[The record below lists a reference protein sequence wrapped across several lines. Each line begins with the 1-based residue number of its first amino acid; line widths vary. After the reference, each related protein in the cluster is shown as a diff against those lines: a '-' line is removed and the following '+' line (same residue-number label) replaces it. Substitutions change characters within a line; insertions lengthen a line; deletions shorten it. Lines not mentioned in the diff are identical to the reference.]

1 MPDSPSAWLRSL
13 AAEATPGPWLT
24 GPWSDEH
31 PEHVCVY
38 SGDGRT
44 IASSDG
50 GEVAREVAN
59 IRLIALAPDLA
70 VLCADAIDALEYVL
84 GYDVAGW
91 DAHMD
96 SPHLLNPKLR
106 DLLARFAAL
115 QPENTDEAASEDPT
129 AGLPADLVSALRDPN
144 VVVPQDAALFDLLAK
159 WKNAPSDTAS
169 AETPEGEGR

>member
-1 MPDSPSAWLRSL
+1 MPDSPSGWLRSL

-24 GPWSDEH
+24 GPWDDEY

-70 VLCADAIDALEYVL
+70 VLCADAIDTLEFFTADRF
-84 GYDVAGW
+84 YDVAVIESRTES
-91 DAHMD
+91 A
-96 SPHLLNPKLR
+96 R
-106 DLLARFAAL
+106 ALLARFAAL
-115 QPENTDEAASEDPT
+115 QPDNTE
-129 AGLPADLVSALRDPN
+129 
-144 VVVPQDAALFDLLAK
+144 
-159 WKNAPSDTAS
+159 
-169 AETPEGEGR
+169 EGT